1 MTASSPKCYSCFQ
14 GHFKALVLCSCPL
27 LQPLHI
33 HGEPHRSQS
42 LQVTLQLEKCPQQH
56 CSKPSK
62 KKKKI
67 KAVKALSCTQKHQ
80 DTALRGICEYIISEP
95 SMVSLWAITHLRH
108 HMNMVSADQQI
119 SCSCGS
125 PFSTPQMLCAGPKPG
140 VFQLLLLLQS
150 REEGFSGCQWQEG
163 FQLGLSLWSVPTVWS
178 AEKVQSILSRE
189 SQPKP
194 VQANQ
199 PASEE
204 FYN

>member
-1 MTASSPKCYSCFQ
+1 MTTSSPKCYSCFQ

-42 LQVTLQLEKCPQQH
+42 LQVTPAGVMPPAALLQTI
-56 CSKPSK
+56 K
-62 KKKKI
+62 KKKNNQSCESSQLHP
-67 KAVKALSCTQKHQ
+67 KAPGHGSVWYLWV
-80 DTALRGICEYIISEP
+80 LISEP
-95 SMVSLWAITHLRH
+95 SIVSLWAITHLRH

-125 PFSTPQMLCAGPKPG
+125 LFSTPQTLCAGPRSG

-150 REEGFSGCQWQEG
+150 REGGFSGCQWQEG
-163 FQLGLSLWSVPTVWS
+163 FQLGPSLWSVPAVWS